1 MPITGQHIVKSFDE
15 EIARLGNDIVRM
27 GGQVETQIDLAMR
40 AIASRDSELAS
51 EVVAADSKV
60 DGLEDMIEEQV
71 VRLFALRSPVAND
84 LRLAF
89 AAMRIAAELERMGDL
104 AKNAAKRAIILNQA
118 APVRPV
124 HVLPRMAAVVQRML
138 KDVLDAFVERDAD
151 RARAVWRNDAE
162 VDELHNSLFREL
174 LTYMMEDPRH
184 ITACTHMLFIA
195 KNIERMGD
203 HTTNIAEQV
212 IFVVEG
218 NKPDTLRPKAETVI
232 SRSGE
237 AAVDD

>member
-51 EVVAADSKV
+51 EVVAGDSKV

-218 NKPDTLRPKAETVI
+218 SKPDTLRPKTETVI
-232 SRSGE
+232 NRSGD

>member
-1 MPITGQHIVKSFDE
+1 MPISGQHIVKSFDE

-27 GGQVETQIDLAMR
+27 GGQVEAQIDLAMR

-51 EVVAADSKV
+51 DVVAGDTKV
-60 DGLEDMIEEQV
+60 DGLEDMIEDQV
-71 VRLFALRSPVAND
+71 VRLFALRAPVAND

-89 AAMRIAAELERMGDL
+89 ASLRIAAELERMGDL
-104 AKNAAKRAIILNQA
+104 AKNAAKRAIILNQS

-138 KDVLDAFVERDAD
+138 KDVLDAFVERDAG
-151 RARAVWRNDAE
+151 RARAVWQNDAE

-218 NKPDTLRPKAETVI
+218 TKPDTARPKAETVLD
-232 SRSGE
+232 RSGD
-237 AAVDD
+237 AVLDD